1 MHVALTSMTTCPVID
16 LLCAMSDTPRSL
28 TGTTCDN
35 GVWPS
40 ALNLVGNATLVASE
54 RVHV

>member
-1 MHVALTSMTTCPVID
+1 VALTSMTTCPVID

-28 TGTTCDN
+28 TGTTFDN

-40 ALNLVGNATLVASE
+40 ALDLVGNATLVASE